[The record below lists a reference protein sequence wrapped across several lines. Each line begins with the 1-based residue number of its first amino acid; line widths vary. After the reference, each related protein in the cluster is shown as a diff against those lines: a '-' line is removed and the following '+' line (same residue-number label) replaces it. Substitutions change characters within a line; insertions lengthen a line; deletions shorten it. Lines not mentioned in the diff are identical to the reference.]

1 MSEPRRVPGR
11 FAWLLPL
18 AVFVLVLSL
27 TPSENQRP
35 RKLPF
40 ALGSRG
46 YGALRAVLLGRVSRT
61 LVREGA
67 CSVVVLPRGA
77 GMNRSDAEQ

>member
-1 MSEPRRVPGR
+1 MSEPRRTPGR

-27 TPSENQRP
+27 MPSENQRP

-40 ALGSRG
+40 PPIPGEPALV
-46 YGALRAVLLGRVSRT
+46 AVLLTG
-61 LVREGA
+61 
-67 CSVVVLPRGA
+67 
-77 GMNRSDAEQ
+77 